1 MKISIRLFVVILS
14 ISLFGCSDITAESK
28 SKTPPKEEQVQGPL
42 ASGQVVNAL
51 RGGGYTYIEVQ
62 NNGERFWIASSVI
75 NVKRNDIVAWENGSV
90 MTNFTSFALNR
101 KFEEIHFVRT
111 ITILR

>member
-1 MKISIRLFVVILS
+1 MKISIRLVVILS
-14 ISLFGCSDITAESK
+14 ISLFGCSDFTNESK
-28 SKTPPKEEQVQGPL
+28 SKTPSREEQVQGPL

-51 RGGGYTYIEVQ
+51 RGGGYTYIEVE